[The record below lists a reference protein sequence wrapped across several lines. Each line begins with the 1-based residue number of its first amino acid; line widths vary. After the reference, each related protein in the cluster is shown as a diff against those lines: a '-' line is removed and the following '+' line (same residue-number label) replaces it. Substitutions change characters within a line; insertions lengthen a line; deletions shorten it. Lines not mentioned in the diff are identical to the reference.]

1 MEDRIIYCKL
11 TEKSSRKVWVIEPK
25 QFYPDKTEIYPL
37 SVSLAST
44 VIDRIE
50 HPIGCV
56 IGLYSSKLTLASTKK
71 YYSYSG
77 EKCAEV
83 YDDPIS
89 GPGYQRYIRNRDK
102 TPEEIAAEEA
112 KISKTLLSHLLRD
125 TQTKPL
131 TIEQHGFYIEDDKY
145 YLLVRN
151 IKKVV
156 NTLLLGPTGSGKT
169 EVIALVAKQLGL
181 ECEYYDMGAMADP
194 IADLLGVHRLE
205 NGNSIFD
212 FAKFCD
218 DIQKPKIIILDEL
231 SRMPHT
237 CANIIYPLLDNR
249 RYLPVEIA
257 GSKDVRRIP
266 VHPKCVFFAT
276 ANIGIEYT
284 GTSTM
289 DKALTN
295 RFFPIELDYL
305 NASNETSV
313 LVKRCGI
320 AKSDAKIISNLAE
333 SIRKMKRNSDLE
345 TAISTRE
352 TLMIADLIYDGW
364 ELVNAVKAVL
374 LPLYEQDDREKIIKL
389 IMSK

>member
-1 MEDRIIYCKL
+1 
-11 TEKSSRKVWVIEPK
+11 
-25 QFYPDKTEIYPL
+25 
-37 SVSLAST
+37 
-44 VIDRIE
+44 
-50 HPIGCV
+50 
-56 IGLYSSKLTLASTKK
+56 
-71 YYSYSG
+71 
-77 EKCAEV
+77 
-83 YDDPIS
+83 
-89 GPGYQRYIRNRDK
+89 
-102 TPEEIAAEEA
+102 
-112 KISKTLLSHLLRD
+112 
-125 TQTKPL
+125 
-131 TIEQHGFYIEDDKY
+131 
-145 YLLVRN
+145 
-151 IKKVV
+151 
-156 NTLLLGPTGSGKT
+156 
-169 EVIALVAKQLGL
+169 
-181 ECEYYDMGAMADP
+181 
-194 IADLLGVHRLE
+194 
-205 NGNSIFD
+205 
-212 FAKFCD
+212 
-218 DIQKPKIIILDEL
+218 
-231 SRMPHT
+231 MPHT

-305 NASNETSV
+305 NATNETSV
-313 LVKRCGI
+313 LVKRSGI

-374 LPLYEQDDREKIIKL
+374 LPLYEQDDRDKIIKL